1 MERSPRNLS
10 LKAGKQTVFPKV
22 PDQHKVGKPL
32 IPNGLG
38 VIYVLTT
45 TIYLFS
51 IYFLSRIYPPQLGF
65 LDNYVGGVSA
75 SLTLAVCIL
84 FGGFMG
90 LLDDFMDLKWRYK
103 AFMPLI
109 AALPL
114 MYYAFEGLQ
123 TDAIRSSIT
132 LPFIGELNFGAY
144 YVFLILPLIVMVV
157 TNVVNMLGGLNGLET
172 LCPAIVIVGLI
183 VVSPVSLLMVGP
195 LLFWLALTYFNLR
208 GKIFVGNAGSF
219 AIGISVAS
227 FAILSDLKVDLA
239 ISILP
244 FIFNSSLILLSVF
257 FTRRKA
263 KVTFDGEKLCSDSRK
278 SLVTTIVYKRPLT
291 ERKIVLLIAAIV
303 AATTMLGLIVT
314 LL

>member
-1 MERSPRNLS
+1 
-10 LKAGKQTVFPKV
+10 
-22 PDQHKVGKPL
+22 
-32 IPNGLG
+32 
-38 VIYVLTT
+38 
-45 TIYLFS
+45 
-51 IYFLSRIYPPQLGF
+51 
-65 LDNYVGGVSA
+65 
-75 SLTLAVCIL
+75 
-84 FGGFMG
+84 MG

-123 TDAIRSSIT
+123 TGAIRTSIV
-132 LPFIGELNFGAY
+132 LPFIGELSFGAY
-144 YVFLILPLIVMVV
+144 YVFLIIPLIVMIV

-172 LCPAIVIVGLI
+172 LCPGIVIVGLI
-183 VVSPVSLLMVGP
+183 AVSPVYLLMVGP
-195 LLFWLALTYFNLR
+195 LLFWLVLTYFNLH

-227 FAILSDLKVDLA
+227 FAILSDLKVNLA

-257 FTRRKA
+257 LTRKKA
-263 KVTFDGEKLCSDSRK
+263 KVTFDGEKLWSDSRK
-278 SLVTTIVYKRPLT
+278 SLVTTIAYKRPLT
-291 ERKIVLLIAAIV
+291 ERKIVLIIAAIV
-303 AATTMLGLIVT
+303 AATTLLGLIVT